1 MEGGCHREVMF
12 GVFLLAFL
20 LLLGPF
26 AYFAGKD
33 SRTGDPRGGWPGEPR
48 R

>member
-1 MEGGCHREVMF
+1 MV
-12 GVFLLAFL
+12 VFFLIAFL
-20 LLLGPF
+20 LLLGPL
-26 AYFAGKD
+26 AYLFGVD